1 MGSTITCETDDISSI
16 IQFVSLMSYFF
27 VCLYLY
33 YPKEDT
39 PSNILQQ
46 ISMDTQDKN
55 IMIEQEFEEE
65 LKWLEQ
71 IRNVSGK
78 IILELGELQ
87 YKNNDYKDTEDN
99 EDKDTQDNEDNEDEK
114 DTEDINEI
122 QNMSETFFIIKI
134 GNIRYAMKKTD
145 KVKLIEKVYDEWL
158 NIYIIQNGSGG
169 KLVLMSRYDTLNPIK
184 VFNPSTMEIRY
195 NTLNPTKVFNPI
207 TREIRSIH

>member
-1 MGSTITCETDDISSI
+1 MGSNTSTITCETDDIFSI

-27 VCLYLY
+27 VCLYLH

-99 EDKDTQDNEDNEDEK
+99 EDTQ

-122 QNMSETFFIIKI
+122 QNMSETFVIIKI
-134 GNIRYAMKKTD
+134 GNTRYAMKKTD
-145 KVKLIEKVYDEWL
+145 KVKFIEKVYDEWL
-158 NIYIIQNGSGG
+158 NLYIIQDGSGG
-169 KLVLMSRYDTLNPIK
+169 KLVLMSRYDTLNP
-184 VFNPSTMEIRY
+184 
-195 NTLNPTKVFNPI
+195 TKVFNPM
-207 TREIRSIH
+207 TREIRSITN